1 MSGNHPTNFQG
12 DIFAAITSAIEAAVP
27 GAKVA
32 VQGGG
37 GHFEI
42 QVISKSFEGQR
53 TLAKHK
59 LVLGA
64 IAHLMQGDGAP
75 VHAVDRIDARTE

>member
-1 MSGNHPTNFQG
+1 MSGHHPTSFQG
-12 DIFAAITSAIEAAVP
+12 DIFAAIQSSIEAAIP

-32 VQGGG
+32 VAGGG

-53 TLAKHK
+53 TLQKHK
-59 LVLGA
+59 AVLSA

-75 VHAVDRIDARTE
+75 VHAVDRIDARAE

>member
-1 MSGNHPTNFQG
+1 M
-12 DIFAAITSAIEAAVP
+12 
-27 GAKVA
+27 
-32 VQGGG
+32 
-37 GHFEI
+37 
-42 QVISKSFEGQR
+42 ISKSFEGQR

-75 VHAVDRIDARTE
+75 VHAVDRIDARAE

>member
-1 MSGNHPTNFQG
+1 MSGHHPTNFQG
-12 DIFAAITSAIEAAVP
+12 DIFAAITAAIEAAIP
-27 GAKVA
+27 GAKVSVA
-32 VQGGG
+32 GGG

-53 TLAKHK
+53 TLQKHK
-59 LVLGA
+59 AVLGA

>member
-1 MSGNHPTNFQG
+1 MDGAGP
-12 DIFAAITSAIEAAVP
+12 P
-27 GAKVA
+27 GGVD
-32 VQGGG
+32 GSL
-37 GHFEI
+37 
-42 QVISKSFEGQR
+42 SKSFEGQR

-75 VHAVDRIDARTE
+75 VHAVDRIDARAE